1 VDFGC
6 KILDRGI
13 VQGVYASMKSRN
25 VCIFSNAEAL
35 RGDDA
40 GAFTIYAIHI
50 CHLWKDLELG
60 KCYFC
65 LPVLCLWR
73 LARCVI
79 LLSHVLSLVLE
90 VV

>member
-1 VDFGC
+1 
-6 KILDRGI
+6 
-13 VQGVYASMKSRN
+13 
-25 VCIFSNAEAL
+25 
-35 RGDDA
+35 
-40 GAFTIYAIHI
+40 
-50 CHLWKDLELG
+50 
-60 KCYFC
+60 